1 MRRRRSRDG
10 QRGQSL
16 VELVAILP
24 LLALVGLIG
33 WQLAVAGYAW
43 TLAGGAARAGARAA
57 EVGAPA
63 GDAVRAALPPRYAA
77 GAVMLGADGGVVR
90 VRVPVPPVLPLMPR
104 LEVAASAPG
113 ERP

>member
-1 MRRRRSRDG
+1 MRRRRSRGG

-16 VELVAILP
+16 VELVALLP
-24 LLALVGLIG
+24 LLVLVGLIG
-33 WQLAVAGYAW
+33 WQLAVAGFAW

-63 GDAVRAALPPRYAA
+63 ADAVRASLPPRYAA
-77 GAVMLGADGGVVR
+77 GAVTLDAPGAAVR
-90 VRVPVPPVLPLMPR
+90 VRVPVPPVLPFMPR
-104 LEVAASAPG
+104 LEVAAAVSG

>member
-1 MRRRRSRDG
+1 MRRRRSRGG
-10 QRGQSL
+10 QSGQSL

-57 EVGAPA
+57 EVGAPV
-63 GDAVRAALPPRYAA
+63 GDAVRAALPPAYAGGAVTRDAA
-77 GAVMLGADGGVVR
+77 GAPVR
-90 VRVPVPPVLPLMPR
+90 VRVPVPPVLPFMPR
-104 LEVAASAPG
+104 LEVVASAAG

>member
-1 MRRRRSRDG
+1 MRRGRSRDG

-16 VELVAILP
+16 VELMAIVP
-24 LLALVGLIG
+24 LLGLVGLIG

-63 GDAVRAALPPRYAA
+63 GDAVRATLPSRYAA
-77 GAVMLGADGGVVR
+77 GAVTLGTPDGGVR

-104 LEVAASAPG
+104 LEVAAATAG